1 MNENGRINIK
11 VLVAILVIII
21 AIISIVV
28 VIQLNEEDDISHI
41 SPKEAYEYFTM
52 YTADDKVGVIDR
64 KGNIV
69 IEPEYIAVFIPN
81 HEKDVFICYID
92 EEHYSILNKDKEEQ
106 FKEYSNVDGIIISE
120 ENMEFEKYLLKYE
133 IDGKYGLIDI
143 NGNKVTEVIYSEI
156 TSLKNRPGNILVKK
170 DDLYGVFDERGNKI
184 IDVKYNSIRSDE
196 YSSEIDGYYTTG
208 YIVSEK
214 TKTGVFYGYIDY
226 MGKVL
231 VEPKYESI
239 TRFSEHDEIILSFMD
254 SGKNGIIKGKKI
266 IVNPKYQSITYY
278 NTPEVFVVNKNGKF
292 GVLDKKG
299 DEILKTEYQE
309 CIVLGE
315 YISVKNNEQM
325 MLFDIHGNLV
335 NTNTYKS
342 IQPTENPY
350 YFIAKDES
358 DFYSIISKD
367 VQIKDNYTNIRY
379 AFDNFF
385 IFTNQE
391 GKSGVLEVYTGIEL
405 EPKYDFIIL
414 LENAKALEARTET
427 TVDIYSNKIEK
438 ILSMENGIVEK
449 VDDNY
454 FVVYSNKDMKY
465 INHNGEE
472 VKNTEVF
479 KDRKLYATQSPEGKW
494 GFASNSG
501 ELKIEYKYDRV
512 TELNEY
518 GFAGVVKDGLWG
530 VIDEEGK
537 EIVPPTYNLDVYYEP
552 KFVGKYLMEE
562 NEVLYCSEVTAQKVE
577 ASKKK

>member
-1 MNENGRINIK
+1 MREKGRINIK
-11 VLVAILVIII
+11 FLAVIVVLVLAI
-21 AIISIVV
+21 AIITLI
-28 VIQLNEEDDISHI
+28 ISKNTENKENYI
-41 SPKEAYEYFTM
+41 SQKESYDYFTM
-52 YTADDKVGVIDR
+52 YTADDKVGVIDK
-64 KGNIV
+64 KGNII
-69 IEPEYIAVFIPN
+69 IEPEYIAIFIPN
-81 HEKDVFICYID
+81 HEKDVFICYKD
-92 EEHYSILNKDKEEQ
+92 DEHYSILNKDKEEQ

-120 ENMEFEKYLLKYE
+120 DTMELEKYLLKYE
-133 IDGKYGLIDI
+133 IDGKYGLLDI

-156 TSLKNRPGNILVKK
+156 SSLKNRPGNILVKK

-184 IDVKYNSIRSDE
+184 IDEKYNSIRSDE

-226 MGKVL
+226 TGKVL

-239 TRFSEHDEIILSFMD
+239 TRFSDHDEILLSFMD
-254 SGKNGIIKGKKI
+254 NGKNGIIKGKKI

-278 NTPEVFVVNKNGKF
+278 NIPEVFVVNKNGRY
-292 GVLDKKG
+292 GVLNKSG

-315 YISVKNNEQM
+315 YISVRNNEQM

-350 YFIAKDES
+350 YFIAKDDS

-385 IFTNQE
+385 IFTNQD

-405 EPKYDFIIL
+405 EPKYDYIIL

-449 VDDNY
+449 IDDKY
-454 FVVYSNKDMKY
+454 FVVYSDKEMKY
-465 INHNGEE
+465 INRNGEE

-494 GFASNSG
+494 GFVDNNNQ
-501 ELKIEYKYDRV
+501 LKIDYKYDRV

-537 EIVPPTYNLDVYYEP
+537 EIVLPEYKLDVYYAP
-552 KFVGKYLMEE
+552 SFIGKYLVEE
-562 NEVLYCSEVTAQKVE
+562 DEVLYCSEVTAQKVE
-577 ASKKK
+577 ESKKK

>member
-1 MNENGRINIK
+1 MKKLIALTGLMLGLVVYGWAGVMPAHALQSFSMSPMQDKMILAPTESYRGAFDVRNTSDDEDLYYNATVEPYYVDENNTPIFVNVGDMNRIVDWITIENEKGMIK
-11 VLVAILVIII
+11 PGETATIDFVVNVPKDAAGGGQYAVISVSNDPGADGSSDENAVIGEKFALGHTII
-21 AIISIVV
+21 AEISGDSVESGEVV
-28 VIQLNEEDDISHI
+28 GMS
-41 SPKEAYEYFTM
+41 
-52 YTADDKVGVIDR
+52 
-64 KGNIV
+64 
-69 IEPEYIAVFIPN
+69 IPS
-81 HEKDVFICYID
+81 VR
-92 EEHYSILNKDKEEQ
+92 L
-106 FKEYSNVDGIIISE
+106 
-120 ENMEFEKYLLKYE
+120 
-133 IDGKYGLIDI
+133 DGK
-143 NGNKVTEVIYSEI
+143 I
-156 TSLKNRPGNILVKK
+156 TASSKLKNTGNVHSEAINRLK
-170 DDLYGVFDERGNKI
+170 VF
-184 IDVKYNSIRSDE
+184 SIFPSDE
-196 YSSEIDGYYTTG
+196 PIY
-208 YIVSEK
+208 
-214 TKTGVFYGYIDY
+214 
-226 MGKVL
+226 
-231 VEPKYESI
+231 
-239 TRFSEHDEIILSFMD
+239 D

-562 NEVLYCSEVTAQKVE
+562 NEALYCSEVTAQKVE

>member
-1 MNENGRINIK
+1 
-11 VLVAILVIII
+11 
-21 AIISIVV
+21 
-28 VIQLNEEDDISHI
+28 
-41 SPKEAYEYFTM
+41 
-52 YTADDKVGVIDR
+52 
-64 KGNIV
+64 
-69 IEPEYIAVFIPN
+69 
-81 HEKDVFICYID
+81 
-92 EEHYSILNKDKEEQ
+92 
-106 FKEYSNVDGIIISE
+106 
-120 ENMEFEKYLLKYE
+120 
-133 IDGKYGLIDI
+133 
-143 NGNKVTEVIYSEI
+143 
-156 TSLKNRPGNILVKK
+156 
-170 DDLYGVFDERGNKI
+170 
-184 IDVKYNSIRSDE
+184 
-196 YSSEIDGYYTTG
+196 
-208 YIVSEK
+208 
-214 TKTGVFYGYIDY
+214 
-226 MGKVL
+226 
-231 VEPKYESI
+231 
-239 TRFSEHDEIILSFMD
+239 MD

-278 NTPEVFVVNKNGKF
+278 NTPEVFVVNKNGKY

-405 EPKYDFIIL
+405 EPKYDYIIL

-479 KDRKLYATQSPEGKW
+479 
-494 GFASNSG
+494 
-501 ELKIEYKYDRV
+501 
-512 TELNEY
+512 
-518 GFAGVVKDGLWG
+518 
-530 VIDEEGK
+530 
-537 EIVPPTYNLDVYYEP
+537 
-552 KFVGKYLMEE
+552 
-562 NEVLYCSEVTAQKVE
+562 
-577 ASKKK
+577 